1 MSSTDAGEDV
11 LSTPQHVVDNSSQS
25 VRALL
30 PARPPSLPL
39 APTAVG
45 LVTGVTGTCANA
57 VVLVVLIF
65 ARC

>member
-30 PARPPSLPL
+30 PARPPSL